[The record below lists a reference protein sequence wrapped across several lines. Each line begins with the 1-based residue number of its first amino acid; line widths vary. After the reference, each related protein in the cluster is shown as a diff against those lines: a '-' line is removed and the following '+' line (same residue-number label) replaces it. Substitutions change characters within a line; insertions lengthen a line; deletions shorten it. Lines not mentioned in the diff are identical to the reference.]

1 MNGSSAPTVLHDTSS
16 VSRYLMRGSSTQSFE
31 FFQAPHVPAISFQAE
46 AELEMWALRPNT
58 PSVDRE
64 RARRFLE
71 TTTVLQ
77 SNSEINRLF
86 AEIMVARMLAYP
98 DRTWRDLDVGDAW
111 IGATAVV
118 HGLLL
123 ITYDRRGFND
133 VPGLDSRVL
142 VY

>member
-1 MNGSSAPTVLHDTSS
+1 MNGNAAPTVLHDTSS
-16 VSRYLMRGSSTQSFE
+16 VSRYLTRGGDCQAFG
-31 FFQAPHVPAISFQAE
+31 FFQSPHVPAISFQAE
-46 AELEMWALRPNT
+46 AELEMWALRPST
-58 PSVDRE
+58 PSVDKE
-64 RARRFLE
+64 RVRRFLE
-71 TTTVLQ
+71 AATVLQ

-98 DRTWRDLDVGDAW
+98 NRGWRDLDVCDAW

-123 ITYDRRGFND
+123 ITYDQRGFND

-142 VY
+142 IY

>member
-1 MNGSSAPTVLHDTSS
+1 MSGNSAPTVLHDTSS
-16 VSRYLMRGSSTQSFE
+16 VSDYLEFADRSTAAR
-31 FFQAPHVPAISFQAE
+31 FFQSPHRPAISFQTE
-46 AELEMWALRPNT
+46 AELLMWAFKPDT
-58 PSVDRE
+58 PAGLN
-64 RARRFLE
+64 RAIHQFLASA
-71 TTTVLQ
+71 TILQ

-98 DRTWRDLDVGDAW
+98 DRAWRDLDVGDAW